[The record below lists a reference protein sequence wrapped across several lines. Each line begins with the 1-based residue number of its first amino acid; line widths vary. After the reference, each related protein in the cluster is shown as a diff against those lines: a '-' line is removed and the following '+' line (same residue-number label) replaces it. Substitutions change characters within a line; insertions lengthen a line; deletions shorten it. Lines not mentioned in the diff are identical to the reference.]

1 MLISTER
8 RDNNLLTELLNIETI
23 QIVNE
28 VANWQDAIHVAAA
41 PLLQQ
46 NKIEKRY
53 IQAMIQS
60 IEQHG
65 PYVVLTPKV
74 AIPHARPSDGVK
86 ELSMSLLNLQ
96 NPVLFG
102 ADKPVS
108 LIIVLAATDH
118 TTHLQAL
125 VDLTQVLQEPSQID
139 EIIGCQHPDC
149 IVEKIKQYA
158 TKERL

>member
-1 MLISTER
+1 MLYSNER
-8 RDNNLLTELLNIETI
+8 RDDKLLTELLHRETI
-23 QIVNE
+23 QITNE
-28 VANWQDAIHVAAA
+28 VANWQDAIRFAAS

-53 IQAMIQS
+53 IQAMIDS

-74 AIPHARPSDGVK
+74 AIPHARPSDGVN
-86 ELSMSLLNLQ
+86 ELSMSLLVLQ
-96 NPVLFG
+96 
-102 ADKPVS
+102 KPVYFG
-108 LIIVLAATDH
+108 LDKAVYVIIILAATDH
-118 TTHLQAL
+118 STHLQAL

-139 EIIGCQHPDC
+139 NIIGCKRAECVMD
-149 IVEKIKQYA
+149 KIKQYT